1 MLLHPVVKYV
11 PVIRYVYSILD
22 QTIEIQGRVR
32 KISSVIFPKHTKSPA
47 EHIILSRV
55 LWWSISISARDPG
68 TGGNS
73 QRVFRSIILEGWMI
87 ARGSLEALSR
97 SHTRR
102 VTETGGIDVRLFCVK
117 IISCLFT

>member
-73 QRVFRSIILEGWMI
+73 QRVFRSIILE
-87 ARGSLEALSR
+87 
-97 SHTRR
+97 
-102 VTETGGIDVRLFCVK
+102 
-117 IISCLFT
+117 